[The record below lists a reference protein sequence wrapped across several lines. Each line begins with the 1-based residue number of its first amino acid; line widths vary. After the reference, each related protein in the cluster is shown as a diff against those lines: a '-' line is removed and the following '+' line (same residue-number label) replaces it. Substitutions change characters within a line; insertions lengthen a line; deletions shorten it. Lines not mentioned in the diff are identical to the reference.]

1 VEETK
6 SEDLDVDV
14 RIILK
19 WIWGGEMVL
28 EVEDWIHAV

>member
-1 VEETK
+1 MEETN

-19 WIWGGEMVL
+19 WIWGEIVL